1 MVGRVEAPCDRGLV
15 DVIGR
20 DVINDEPLH
29 RIDDLGTTAVVE
41 GERHHSAS
49 ATGGCLNSA
58 GYRLL
63 ETFRELTKAPD
74 HSKLYLILD
83 ERLRLSPDGLLE
95 KRHEAGDFI
104 RIAGPVLR
112 REAVKREVLD
122 TALARRSEC
131 AADGLDSRAMAGD
144 RREMPL
150 PRPAPIAVHHDR
162 EMPRDRGG
170 QTERISFSFA
180 CPISSAVRMYRSVSF
195 WSCASTR
202 FTSSVVTPELF
213 SLDFRSSCA

>member
-1 MVGRVEAPCDRGLV
+1 
-15 DVIGR
+15 
-20 DVINDEPLH
+20 
-29 RIDDLGTTAVVE
+29 DLATTAVRE
-41 GERHHSAS
+41 GTRHHSAS

-63 ETFRELTKAPD
+63 ETCRELTEAPD

-122 TALARRSEC
+122 TPLAGRSDGVADALARL
-131 AADGLDSRAMAGD
+131 A
-144 RREMPL
+144 
-150 PRPAPIAVHHDR
+150 
-162 EMPRDRGG
+162 
-170 QTERISFSFA
+170 
-180 CPISSAVRMYRSVSF
+180 
-195 WSCASTR
+195 
-202 FTSSVVTPELF
+202 
-213 SLDFRSSCA
+213 